1 METTILDEIE
11 LMDVS
16 HYLNTLLNWVY
27 FNYLN
32 ASKYIVKSIQQIFIE
47 MCFIELKIII
57 KIRYNVRGFNF

>member
-1 METTILDEIE
+1 METTILDEME